1 MNPTTAN
8 HARLDEWLD
17 TLASETDQARHSE
30 LFTAYLTA
38 MARFWSYSRRNS
50 MLIFIQRPRA
60 QYVNSRKRWEEL
72 GYTLKK
78 DQWRNSIQILCP
90 HFKKMRDDAG
100 KEEQAL
106 THFTTGYIYD
116 ETQVEAGPTA
126 QPLSAPWS
134 ASTADAGDL
143 FDVLHHTCT
152 RLGVN
157 VSERDDLADVLH
169 GYSDG
174 AGHIVLNSRHTI
186 GDRTQTL
193 AHELA
198 HEVAHPR
205 NKRGDFTRQQVECQA
220 EAVSYCICTALGLA
234 SPNSPTYLALYGV
247 SRETIQ
253 ANADAIRACVHTI
266 LREVERA
273 TGQQAADEA
282 A

>member
-1 MNPTTAN
+1 
-8 HARLDEWLD
+8 
-17 TLASETDQARHSE
+17 
-30 LFTAYLTA
+30 
-38 MARFWSYSRRNS
+38 